1 MWECTEIGVS
11 TIPDPRSVLSGARVG
26 LMISFGDKKSEIHP
40 LYPAAKQI
48 RMRDLNI
55 SLLDSQGNLNGQAKR
70 RAENAT
76 HVIFCLSDHI
86 KSSAKNFKGIYK
98 GYFIYMIACI
108 SCKLSLVP
116 DSFLGLPDQNWF
128 YGSPSDII
136 TAKYKCLDFRK

>member
-48 RMRDLNI
+48 RMRDPNI

-70 RAENAT
+70 RAQNAT
-76 HVIFCLSDHI
+76 HVIFCLSNHI
-86 KSSAKNFKGIYK
+86 ESSAKNFNI
-98 GYFIYMIACI
+98 
-108 SCKLSLVP
+108 V
-116 DSFLGLPDQNWF
+116 
-128 YGSPSDII
+128 
-136 TAKYKCLDFRK
+136 

>member
-48 RMRDLNI
+48 RMRDPNI

-70 RAENAT
+70 RAQNAT

-86 KSSAKNFKGIYK
+86 ESSAKNFKGIYED
-98 GYFIYMIACI
+98 YFIFGCMHILQAF
-108 SCKLSLVP
+108 SC
-116 DSFLGLPDQNWF
+116 
-128 YGSPSDII
+128 
-136 TAKYKCLDFRK
+136 A